1 MIVKVLQCRHYR
13 YLYSSEYELLH
24 ISPLGSRKARNN
36 KIFQIKCKFF
46 WVWEYQSSP
55 RRDIVGS
62 QVCVVSWKLRYGS
75 FYDQPNDIHMKCPKV
90 GCLHWIPRGCLYIG
104 VHGGFTRV
112 VVKRPGNKMTRL
124 TPLLSR
130 DPGETGELSTER
142 RKILAGSQCK
152 EASEWK
158 EINFLIY
165 STIIGGAEINNRILQ
180 SFSIKHLQH
189 FLLGICPVHA

>member
-1 MIVKVLQCRHYR
+1 
-13 YLYSSEYELLH
+13 
-24 ISPLGSRKARNN
+24 
-36 KIFQIKCKFF
+36 
-46 WVWEYQSSP
+46 
-55 RRDIVGS
+55 
-62 QVCVVSWKLRYGS
+62 
-75 FYDQPNDIHMKCPKV
+75 MKCPKV

-112 VVKRPGNKMTRL
+112 VVKRLGNKMTRL

-130 DPGETGELSTER
+130 APGETRELSTESL
-142 RKILAGSQCK
+142 KIFAESHCK

-180 SFSIKHLQH
+180 SFAIKHSQH
-189 FLLGICPVHA
+189 FFARNLPRTCIAQQELSDIIIIILRFITIPRLTWHNISRNIISAPEIPIIVTQCFQARLSSKICSRTK